1 MDIEH
6 VRCEDCLYWA
16 NVKPAAGGRDM
27 SGECRRYPPAP
38 VALPRDGKMVTRF
51 PLVFDHWSCGE
62 FSMLPE

>member
-27 SGECRRYPPAP
+27 SGECRRYPPTP
-38 VALPRDGKMVTRF
+38 VALATKMVSRY
-51 PLVFDHWSCGE
+51 PLTFDHMACGE
-62 FSMLPE
+62 FKMLPE